1 MSSYFGYIFWGLL
14 LVFLDFS
21 INGFDL
27 LPDVIGYVLVGYGA
41 GGLTN
46 QHVAFRTAASLSWLL
61 AVGSVMAFF
70 ISERS
75 AMQFF
80 GWLMTGLQCAQIWTL
95 MGGVMAVTTERNRLD
110 LAERAASRRVAYV
123 ALSGAMILL
132 GVFPGGGLLAPV
144 AIVLLVALLVVF
156 VMILHLIHR
165 VRYELPP
172 LAAPSA
178 SI

>member
-1 MSSYFGYIFWGLL
+1 MNSYFGSIFWGLL
-14 LVFLDFS
+14 LVFLDLS

-61 AVGSVMAFF
+61 AVGSVIAFF

-75 AMQFF
+75 ATQFF
-80 GWLMTGLQCAQIWTL
+80 GWLMTGFQCALIWTL
-95 MGGVMAVTTERNRLD
+95 MGGVMAIASERNRLD

-123 ALSGAMILL
+123 ALTVTM
-132 GVFPGGGLLAPV
+132 VFLSVLPGGGLLAPL
-144 AIVLLVALLVVF
+144 AIVLLIATLVVF
-156 VMILHLIHR
+156 VMILHLVYR

-172 LAAPSA
+172 LSAPSE

>member
-1 MSSYFGYIFWGLL
+1 MSSHFGYIFWGLL

-27 LPDVIGYVLVGYGA
+27 LPDVIGYALVGYGT
-41 GGLTN
+41 GGHTIQN
-46 QHVAFRTAASLSWLL
+46 VAFRTATSLSWLL

-70 ISERS
+70 ISDRS
-75 AMQFF
+75 ASQFF
-80 GWLMTGLQCAQIWTL
+80 GWLMTGFQCALVWTL
-95 MGGVMAVTTERNRLD
+95 MGGVMAVATERNRPD

-123 ALSGAMILL
+123 VLTVAMILL
-132 GVFPGGGLLAPV
+132 TLLPGSGLLAPV